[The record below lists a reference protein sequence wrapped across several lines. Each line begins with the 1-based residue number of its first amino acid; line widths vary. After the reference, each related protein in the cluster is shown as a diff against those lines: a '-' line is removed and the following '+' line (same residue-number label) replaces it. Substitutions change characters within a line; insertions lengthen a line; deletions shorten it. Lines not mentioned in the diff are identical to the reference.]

1 MKELKCP
8 QCGTMFTIDEAD
20 YASILSQVKTKE
32 FESELQRRI
41 KEMDARIAAEREA
54 ERAKSEQE
62 LERRVAEKMQQMS
75 EKDKE
80 ITRLREQLSSAAKEK
95 EMEMRDVIAERDRR
109 IAELTSGL
117 QQVET
122 HIKLAV
128 LEEQQRA
135 AEQLQSKEAEIQG
148 LRNEVQN
155 GRNEAI
161 IRENAIHQQY
171 KADLRR
177 AEEQIEFYRD
187 LKSRMSTKMIG
198 ESLEQYCAN
207 KFEMEL
213 RPHMPKAQFG
223 KDNKTADGTKG
234 DFIFRNFDGDTEYI
248 SIMFEMKNEMED
260 TEKKHKNADFYK
272 KLDDDRK
279 KKGCEYA
286 VLVTTLEADN
296 DVFNVGI
303 VDVSYLYEKMY
314 VVRPQFFIPLIT
326 LLDNAAK
333 KSIEFKNEL
342 MLIRSQSVDITNFE
356 EKLTGFKLDI
366 QTNVDKA
373 HKNFEAAIKSIEKSI
388 KDLEDVRDQLLKS
401 GKNLRIANDKAMELT
416 IRKLTFGNHTMQ
428 QMFKD
433 EKARAEAERAAAEND
448 EKRE

>member
-1 MKELKCP
+1 M
-8 QCGTMFTIDEAD
+8 
-20 YASILSQVKTKE
+20 
-32 FESELQRRI
+32 
-41 KEMDARIAAEREA
+41 
-54 ERAKSEQE
+54 
-62 LERRVAEKMQQMS
+62 
-75 EKDKE
+75 
-80 ITRLREQLSSAAKEK
+80 AKEEEEYRAALAGK
-95 EMEMRDVIAERDRR
+95 KIP
-109 IAELTSGL
+109 ILTLDNNWHKLFTQG
-117 QQVET
+117 QENEE
-122 HIKLAV
+122 IKA
-128 LEEQQRA
+128 LEERLNEYLKQQGKA
-135 AEQLQSKEAEIQG
+135 NSEIKS
-148 LRNEVQN
+148 LNVYKKKLMNEIV
-155 GRNEAI
+155 
-161 IRENAIHQQY
+161 
-171 KADLRR
+171 
-177 AEEQIEFYRD
+177 
-187 LKSRMSTKMIG
+187 
-198 ESLEQYCAN
+198 
-207 KFEMEL
+207 
-213 RPHMPKAQFG
+213 
-223 KDNKTADGTKG
+223 
-234 DFIFRNFDGDTEYI
+234 

-448 EKRE
+448 EKTE